1 MYTLDPVQSTLLCA
15 YVQGG
20 KEKVKCAI
28 LHDECRR
35 WAHPPSLGREPIG
48 G

>member
-28 LHDECRR
+28 LHDEYRR
-35 WAHPPSLGREPIG
+35 CAHPPSLGREHVG